1 MRCSGGVPAVFA
13 LRNANPPTTSPE
25 TRAPTMN
32 ATTMVMI
39 PFLPMASVLAF
50 VTAMVSDESPDG
62 SDAAFSGFLLSGWLR
77 LFSVML
83 FSFYLFLIY
92 R

>member
-1 MRCSGGVPAVFA
+1 
-13 LRNANPPTTSPE
+13 
-25 TRAPTMN
+25 MN
-32 ATTMVMI
+32 ATMMAMI

-62 SDAAFSGFLLSGWLR
+62 SDAVFSGFLLSGWLR